1 MQHFGRVIAI
11 AGACCAAAVAGCAS
25 GPAAPVAPNHAA
37 ADRPADPPQQVAI
50 AAAPYAPP
58 PELAEI
64 PPPAPTP
71 NSLWRFGHWVW
82 RGTGYRWTRGHYIER
97 PTPTDNWSRGYW
109 QQEPNGWFW
118 VEGHW
123 TS

>member
-1 MQHFGRVIAI
+1 MQHFGRMIAI
-11 AGACCAAAVAGCAS
+11 AGACCTAAVAGCAS
-25 GPAAPVAPNHAA
+25 GPVAQVAPTHAV
-37 ADRPADPPQQVAI
+37 ADRSADPPQQM
-50 AAAPYAPP
+50 AAAVAPYAPP

-82 RGTGYRWTRGHYIER
+82 SGTGYHWTRGHYIER

-109 QQEPNGWFW
+109 QQGPDGWVW
-118 VEGHW
+118 IEGHW